1 MMKLNEYEKKA
12 VDFFAKEEAQL
23 VHLYMLKS
31 DSLIS

>member
-12 VDFFAKEEAQL
+12 VEEEAQL